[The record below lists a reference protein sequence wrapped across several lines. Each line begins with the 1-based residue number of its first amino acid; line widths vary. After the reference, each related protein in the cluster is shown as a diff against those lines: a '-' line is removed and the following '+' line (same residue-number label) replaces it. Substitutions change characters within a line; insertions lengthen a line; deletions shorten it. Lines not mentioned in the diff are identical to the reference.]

1 MAIKEGEQLLDD
13 EEITLSSSEL
23 DDVLSSAEI
32 DEPDAGREE
41 GSLEQYGVWVKVK
54 PEDLRPGE
62 EGREDFGLADFDSEE
77 DAELTPEE
85 EELLGELE
93 DETVGGGEFE
103 GLDADLEELGRSV
116 EAEPSG
122 FDSGLEEQEE
132 ELSVEDLDVDLE
144 SLDLERPLDQPG
156 GDLEP
161 LPDLEEPGSGLDTL
175 EDLSLDQEESEIEFP
190 LSERAAV
197 EEHFTALPGAGEP
210 AAGDSSSNLLEKI
223 ETDLQQIKSEIQTLK
238 RELGALGR
246 GAPAGRPEIQ
256 PVPGAPPGFFN
267 QEEDETIALT
277 GDELDNILNT
287 ADITEE
293 TAVPIL
299 EDLEELV
306 DEAPAD
312 LDLGADIEEAEAIPP
327 AEAPT
332 PSLEETEDILD
343 LGSLTLEEPGT
354 SEDLED
360 IEIDIGGAGEDALGF
375 AEEEHAAEA
384 DLDTLESPEDT
395 GLDLGS
401 DLAGSGAEEELILE
415 DLGEATEPGEEL
427 LLEEAGAESAE
438 VDELT
443 LGDETG
449 GEEPGLEELAL
460 DDLGVA
466 EVESLE
472 EPAELAAELEDFAG
486 EAGAPEP
493 GSADTGLEEFTLEE
507 EELEAGGFEELGA
520 VESDEELLSLEEV
533 EDVEGLEEPGQEMET
548 PETLAEEPLEV
559 EELSLDDAEL
569 PAELTGEELDEEIP
583 EIEAEEELP
592 SAPSAGTGGGGALSG
607 DLKKDVR
614 SVLEYLD
621 QLLEALPDDKIQE
634 FARSE
639 YFGIYQ
645 RLFDELGLRA

>member
-1 MAIKEGEQLLDD
+1 MAIKEGENLLDS

-23 DDVLSSAEI
+23 DDVLSSAEF
-32 DEPDAGREE
+32 DEPGADLEQ
-41 GSLEQYGVWVKVK
+41 GSLEQYGVWIKVK
-54 PEDLRPGE
+54 PEDVQSE
-62 EGREDFGLADFDSEE
+62 DEDQDDFGLTDFQTGDES
-77 DAELTPEE
+77 DLTPEE
-85 EELLGELE
+85 EQLLGELE
-93 DETVGGGEFE
+93 DETGAAGEFE
-103 GLDADLEELGRSV
+103 GLDADLEELGRGADS
-116 EAEPSG
+116 EPGG
-122 FDSGLEEQEE
+122 FDAGIGADEE
-132 ELSVEDLDVDLE
+132 ELSVDDLDVDLE
-144 SLDLERPLDQPG
+144 SLDLEEPPEQG
-156 GDLEP
+156 G
-161 LPDLEEPGSGLDTL
+161 GL
-175 EDLSLDQEESEIEFP
+175 EDLTDMAADISDSEVLEDLTLGHDESEIEFP
-190 LSERAAV
+190 LSENAAV
-197 EEHFTALPGAGEP
+197 EEHISALSEADEPTAG
-210 AAGDSSSNLLEKI
+210 SSSNILEKI